1 MTIELAIGLFLFVLA
16 AVTAAG
22 YVFVLRPSRNQ
33 AGTVPVPTPI
43 ALDQLTVNYRELPGA
58 QAAVADIFRLLG
70 EAMPGG
76 EEQANA
82 ARHKLIIAGY
92 RWPAA
97 ALIFVGIKC
106 ATALMLAAA
115 GVWATV
121 TFRPSAEFFQML
133 VAAVSGAGIGFM
145 LPSRVLDRLATQR
158 VARLR
163 RGLPAALDLMVLA
176 IEAGQALDAAILET
190 SRGLR
195 GTHPDL
201 ATEFTQLQ
209 LELRA
214 NTTRVE
220 ALRNFAERSKDMELR
235 KFANL
240 LIDTDRFGTSLGPAL
255 KTHARYLRIRFRQ
268 IAQERA
274 RKVGVKLIFPV
285 FFLIFPSVILVTL
298 GPAVILIFAQ
308 MQHMLE

>member
-1 MTIELAIGLFLFVLA
+1 MNAGLLIGLFFFVLT
-16 AVTAAG
+16 AVSAVG
-22 YVFVLRPSRNQ
+22 YVFVLRPSRDE
-33 AGTVPVPTPI
+33 AGTMFIPSEI
-43 ALDQLTVNYRELPGA
+43 ALEQPESTGA
-58 QAAVADIFRLLG
+58 QAAVADLFRLIG
-70 EAMPGG
+70 EAMPGSA
-76 EEQANA
+76 EQANA
-82 ARHKLIIAGY
+82 ARQKLMIAGY
-92 RWPAA
+92 RWPSAVSVF
-97 ALIFVGIKC
+97 LGIKC
-106 ATALMLAAA
+106 ASAVMLAAA
-115 GVWATV
+115 GVWATLM
-121 TFRPSAEFFQML
+121 FRPDADLLQMIL
-133 VAAVSGAGIGFM
+133 PAICGIGFGFL
-145 LPSRVLDRLATQR
+145 LPDRVLDKLAKNR
-158 VARLR
+158 VDRLR

-176 IEAGQALDAAILET
+176 IEAGQGLDAAILDT

-195 GTHPDL
+195 ATHPDL
-201 ATEFTQLQ
+201 AAEFTQLQ

-214 NTTRVE
+214 NTTRAE
-220 ALRNFAERSKDMELR
+220 ALRNFAEHSKDMEVR

-298 GPAVILIFAQ
+298 GPAVILIFTQ